1 MYNAG
6 AFLAGAIIAVMVS
19 CNGMLQAAVGDWTA
33 VVIIH
38 IIGLATIGLVVGFRR
53 KRLHLIDRSLS
64 PFLYTAGVL
73 GVFTTV
79 FNNLCYAPLGAAL
92 MLALTLL
99 GQLTCACV
107 IDQFGLFGMEKRAF
121 NSKKLA
127 GFALMALGLGAM
139 YAL

>member
-19 CNGMLQAAVGDWTA
+19 ANGMLQAAAGDWTA

-38 IIGLATIGLVVGFRR
+38 IVGIATIGLIVLLKR
-53 KRLHLIDRSLS
+53 KRLHLFDRTLS
-64 PFLYTAGVL
+64 PFLYTAGIF

-99 GQLTCACV
+99 GQLSCACV
-107 IDQFGLFGMEKRAF
+107 IDQFGLFGMEKRPF
-121 NSKKLA
+121 NPKKLV
-127 GFALMALGLGAM
+127 GFALMALGLFVM
-139 YAL
+139 STM

>member
-53 KRLHLIDRSLS
+53 KRLHLIERSRPSSTRRACWACS
-64 PFLYTAGVL
+64 PRSST
-73 GVFTTV
+73 
-79 FNNLCYAPLGAAL
+79 
-92 MLALTLL
+92 
-99 GQLTCACV
+99 TCATRPSA
-107 IDQFGLFGMEKRAF
+107 QR
-121 NSKKLA
+121 
-127 GFALMALGLGAM
+127 
-139 YAL
+139 

>member
-64 PFLYTAGVL
+64 PFST
-73 GVFTTV
+73 
-79 FNNLCYAPLGAAL
+79 
-92 MLALTLL
+92 
-99 GQLTCACV
+99 
-107 IDQFGLFGMEKRAF
+107 
-121 NSKKLA
+121 
-127 GFALMALGLGAM
+127 
-139 YAL
+139 